1 MEAVYRLV
9 YTSARKKECDDS
21 EIQKILDACKKNN
34 PSKNITGLLIQTEN
48 RFLQVIE
55 GKKDEVIGLSEK
67 IKNDPRH
74 GGVNIRFE
82 KTVDK
87 RLFPNWHMAFKDI
100 SNEEIQFHSEI
111 SEEDKKTYQAMM
123 NGDISSYN
131 DRGMNVLK
139 TFVSM

>member
-1 MEAVYRLV
+1 METLYRLV
-9 YTSARKKECDDS
+9 YTSARRKDCDDK
-21 EIQKILDACKKNN
+21 EIQNILASCKKNN
-34 PSKNITGLLIQTEN
+34 PGKNITGLLIQTEN

-55 GKKDEVIGLSEK
+55 GDKDEVLGLSEK
-67 IKNDPRH
+67 IKKDPRH

-82 KTVDK
+82 QKVDK

-100 SNEEIQFHSEI
+100 SKDDIQFQSKI
-111 SEEDKKTYQAMM
+111 SEEDKKSYEAMM
-123 NGDISSYN
+123 EGDISAYN